1 MSEKARIL
9 FVDDEERIVNLLK
22 IMFRGVYEVFTATSG
37 SQALQIVA
45 ANQIHVIVSDQRMPE
60 MLGIDLL
67 SKVRELSPNTMR
79 LLLTGYSDLAA
90 IVGSVNDGEVFRFV
104 SKPWD
109 QEDIKKTIAEA
120 IEIAVTSWRAKPGA
134 AMSYAIEA
142 QAPGAT
148 KRKHELLIIDD
159 NAMDRDWLSRLFDA
173 DYRTYSAASIAEA
186 VKVLEQQNIGVIVS
200 ESSVA
205 GEDAGMLL
213 KILKQRY
220 PVITTVMLT
229 GNADADEVIKLINQA
244 QIYRFA
250 TKPIRKASLELA
262 VASAAKQH
270 ERLVSDP
277 VLRAR
282 HKVVHTADTEQ
293 SSLAKSI
300 MRGIAGLTARLSIF
314 GRQAT

>member
-1 MSEKARIL
+1 
-9 FVDDEERIVNLLK
+9 
-22 IMFRGVYEVFTATSG
+22 
-37 SQALQIVA
+37 
-45 ANQIHVIVSDQRMPE
+45 
-60 MLGIDLL
+60 
-67 SKVRELSPNTMR
+67 MR

-90 IVGSVNDGEVFRFV
+90 IVGSVNDGEVFRFI

-109 QEDIKKTIAEA
+109 QEEIKKTIADA
-120 IEIAVTSWRAKPGA
+120 IEISLATWQAKPGVA
-134 AMSYAIEA
+134 VSYTSEA
-142 QAPGAT
+142 TTSAVA

-159 NAMDRDWLSRLFDA
+159 NAMDREWLSRLFDSE
-173 DYRTYSAASIAEA
+173 YRTFGAASITDA

-200 ESSVA
+200 ESSVS

-213 KILKQRY
+213 KILKQKY

-250 TKPIRKASLELA
+250 TKPIRKAALELA

-277 VLRAR
+277 ILRAR
-282 HKVVHTADTEQ
+282 HKVVQTADTEH
-293 SSLAKSI
+293 STLAKSI
-300 MRGIAGLTARLSIF
+300 MRGISGLAARFSFF
-314 GRQAT
+314 GKSMT

>member
-22 IMFRGVYEVFTATSG
+22 IMFRGTYEVFTATNG
-37 SQALQIVA
+37 HQALQIVA
-45 ANQIHVIVSDQRMPE
+45 ANQIHVVVSDQRMPE

-67 SKVRELSPNTMR
+67 AKVRELSPNTMR
-79 LLLTGYSDLAA
+79 MLLTGYSDLAA
-90 IVGSVNDGEVFRFV
+90 IVGSVNDGEVFRFI

-109 QEDIKKTIAEA
+109 QEEIKKTIADA
-120 IEIAVTSWRAKPGA
+120 IEIAVTTWQSRPGVA
-134 AMSYAIEA
+134 ASYTQEV
-142 QAPGAT
+142 APNAVA
-148 KRKHELLIIDD
+148 KRKAELLIIDD
-159 NAMDRDWLSRLFDA
+159 NAMDREWISRLFDG
-173 DYRTYSAASIAEA
+173 DYRTFGAASIADA
-186 VKVLEQQNIGVIVS
+186 VKLLEQQNIGVIVS
-200 ESSVA
+200 ESNVA

-213 KILKQRY
+213 KILKQKY

-250 TKPIRKASLELA
+250 TKPIRKAALELA

-277 VLRAR
+277 MLRAR
-282 HKVVHTADTEQ
+282 HKVVQTAETEH
-293 SSLAKSI
+293 STLAKSI
-300 MRGIAGLTARLSIF
+300 MRGVAGLAARWGFF
-314 GRQAT
+314 GRQSS